1 MNLKDKLKSSN
12 KKVIIAF
19 IIIMIIAILV
29 RAYKFPYALK
39 EVNTDEMMTA
49 VNAKSIAE
57 TGQDINGISYP
68 VYLLGWGG
76 QSVVLVYF
84 TAICIK
90 IFGYSLFA
98 IRLPMLIISIISLFV
113 FYDLIRRI
121 SKNNIVALIGLA
133 LVAISPW
140 HMLQSIWS
148 LDCNMFPHILL
159 IAVYL
164 LYVGITKQKRLILYL
179 SMVFFSLTLYSYGI
193 AIYFTPILLLVLAIY
208 LKYKK
213 RISIADLIICIII
226 FAILSIPIILMF
238 AINLLKTNE
247 GIYLGSITI
256 PYYENLS
263 RTDDMLFFSQNI
275 IMQFLENICYTIIMI
290 FAQTDGCEWNSSPIF
305 GTVYHITVIFALI
318 SLIALIKEKRRK
330 KKLKE
335 NYKTDEMPDE
345 NKNFAKVIVLS
356 WLCTSIFTGLVI
368 NQTNINRL
376 NTIWYPI
383 IILATF
389 GIYWIYKTL
398 KNREANS
405 NEEKNKNNRKAKI
418 YVITTISI
426 FTILF
431 VSYVIYFNVYF
442 ANKVDMSICFSRG
455 MYQAL
460 KYTNTVEE
468 ENVIVDNLEHDG
480 SIDIYVRSNEHFS
493 NKSYNKLDSQEKLD
507 EALQN
512 LNENEILIVNEK
524 RGADISNFDYTKIG
538 EYYIVTVK

>member
-1 MNLKDKLKSSN
+1 
-12 KKVIIAF
+12 
-19 IIIMIIAILV
+19 
-29 RAYKFPYALK
+29 
-39 EVNTDEMMTA
+39 
-49 VNAKSIAE
+49 
-57 TGQDINGISYP
+57 
-68 VYLLGWGG
+68 
-76 QSVVLVYF
+76 
-84 TAICIK
+84 
-90 IFGYSLFA
+90 
-98 IRLPMLIISIISLFV
+98 
-113 FYDLIRRI
+113 
-121 SKNNIVALIGLA
+121 
-133 LVAISPW
+133 
-140 HMLQSIWS
+140 
-148 LDCNMFPHILL
+148 
-159 IAVYL
+159 
-164 LYVGITKQKRLILYL
+164 
-179 SMVFFSLTLYSYGI
+179 
-193 AIYFTPILLLVLAIY
+193 
-208 LKYKK
+208 
-213 RISIADLIICIII
+213 
-226 FAILSIPIILMF
+226 
-238 AINLLKTNE
+238 
-247 GIYLGSITI
+247 
-256 PYYENLS
+256 
-263 RTDDMLFFSQNI
+263 
-275 IMQFLENICYTIIMI
+275 
-290 FAQTDGCEWNSSPIF
+290 
-305 GTVYHITVIFALI
+305 
-318 SLIALIKEKRRK
+318 
-330 KKLKE
+330 
-335 NYKTDEMPDE
+335 MPDK
-345 NKNFAKVIVLS
+345 NKNFAKVIVLL

-418 YVITTISI
+418 YVITTVSI

-538 EYYIVTVK
+538 EYYIVTAK